1 MRLMDKMRDGIRH
14 FLKIQDAPKQTFSIR
29 ELLDHDGN
37 CVKNIIWYRGESYEL
52 TQFYQNIPGGA
63 DGVKFWAAKSTVGR
77 EIRKIHTGLP
87 GIIVDRLTD
96 IVINDFSQI
105 SFNKESDKREWNDIS
120 KDNNFKE
127 ILKDAV
133 NKMLILG
140 DGAFKLSLDES
151 ISRYPIIEFYGADKV
166 DYVYN
171 RGRIQEV
178 VFITEYTH
186 NETVYVLKEH
196 YGYGYI
202 RYKLYRETDNIE
214 VPLNT
219 IPILSNLVDMGFDK
233 SLIMAHPIKY
243 GKSPKWEGRGQAIF
257 DKKTDDFDA
266 LDEAWSQWMD
276 ALRKGRSKE
285 WIPESLIPRNPET
298 GALIKPNAF
307 DNSYM
312 TKGDD
317 MSENSQNKIEVT
329 QPAIPHDSYLATYI
343 TALDLCLQGLIS
355 PSTLGIDVKK
365 LDNADAQ
372 REKEKTTLYTRG
384 NIVDILQDQIPLF
397 IQKVFDVVS
406 ISQNNMPTE
415 ITCTIDFSEYA
426 NPSFESQVETVGK
439 AKTQGIMSV
448 EASVDE
454 LYGDTKDEE
463 WKKEEVARL
472 KAEQGI
478 TDEEEPALKLEGEM
492 INEGNSG
499 EESLSDVEEQ
509 GNEPT

>member
-1 MRLMDKMRDGIRH
+1 
-14 FLKIQDAPKQTFSIR
+14 
-29 ELLDHDGN
+29 
-37 CVKNIIWYRGESYEL
+37 
-52 TQFYQNIPGGA
+52 
-63 DGVKFWAAKSTVGR
+63 
-77 EIRKIHTGLP
+77 
-87 GIIVDRLTD
+87 
-96 IVINDFSQI
+96 
-105 SFNKESDKREWNDIS
+105 
-120 KDNNFKE
+120 
-127 ILKDAV
+127 
-133 NKMLILG
+133 
-140 DGAFKLSLDES
+140 
-151 ISRYPIIEFYGADKV
+151 
-166 DYVYN
+166 
-171 RGRIQEV
+171 
-178 VFITEYTH
+178 
-186 NETVYVLKEH
+186 
-196 YGYGYI
+196 
-202 RYKLYRETDNIE
+202 
-214 VPLNT
+214 
-219 IPILSNLVDMGFDK
+219 
-233 SLIMAHPIKY
+233 MAHPIKY
-243 GKSPKWEGRGQAIF
+243 GKSKKWEGRGQAIF

-285 WIPESLIPRNPET
+285 WIPESLLPRNPDT
-298 GALIKPNAF
+298 GAIIKSNAF
-307 DNSYM
+307 DNSYII
-312 TKGDD
+312 KGDD

-415 ITCTIDFSEYA
+415 IKCTIDFSEYA

>member
-1 MRLMDKMRDGIRH
+1 MRLLDKMRDGIRH
-14 FLKIQDAPKQTFSIR
+14 FLRIQDAPKQTFNIR
-29 ELLDHDGN
+29 KLLNYDGN
-37 CVKNIIWYRGESYEL
+37 CVKNLIWYRGDSYEL
-52 TQFYQNIPGGA
+52 TQFYQNIPGGS
-63 DGVKFWAAKSTVGR
+63 DGVKFWAARSTVGR

-96 IVINDFSQI
+96 IIINDFSQI
-105 SFNKESDKREWNDIS
+105 TFAKDTDKRTWDDIAE
-120 KDNNFKE
+120 DNNFKE
-127 ILKDAV
+127 ILKKATS
-133 NKMLILG
+133 KMLVLG
-140 DGAFKLSLDES
+140 DGAFKISLDTK
-151 ISRYPIIEFYGADKV
+151 ISQYPIIEFYGADKV

-178 VFITEYTH
+178 VFTTEYRYNDTS
-186 NETVYVLKEH
+186 YYLKEH

-202 RYKLYRETDNIE
+202 AYKLYREMDE
-214 VPLNT
+214 VSVAVNT
-219 IPILSNLVDMGFDK
+219 IPMLSGLTDVEFDK
-233 SLIMAHPIKY
+233 SVMMAHPIKF
-243 GKSPKWEGRGQAIF
+243 GESAKWEGRGQSIF

-285 WIPESLIPRNPET
+285 WIPESLLPRDPES
-298 GALIKPNAF
+298 GAIIKPNAF
-307 DNSYM
+307 DNSYI
-312 TKGDD
+312 KRGDD
-317 MSENSQNKIEVT
+317 LSENAQNKIEVT
-329 QPAIPHDSYLATYI
+329 QLAIPHDSYLATYI

-365 LDNADAQ
+365 LDNAEAQ

-397 IQKVFDVVS
+397 IQKVFDVIN
-406 ISQNNMPTE
+406 ISQNKTLTE
-415 ITCTIDFSEYA
+415 VKCTIDFSEYA

-448 EASVDE
+448 EASVEE

-478 TDEEEPALKLEGEM
+478 ADEQEPALNMEGVL

-499 EESLSDVEEQ
+499 KESISDVEE
-509 GNEPT
+509 